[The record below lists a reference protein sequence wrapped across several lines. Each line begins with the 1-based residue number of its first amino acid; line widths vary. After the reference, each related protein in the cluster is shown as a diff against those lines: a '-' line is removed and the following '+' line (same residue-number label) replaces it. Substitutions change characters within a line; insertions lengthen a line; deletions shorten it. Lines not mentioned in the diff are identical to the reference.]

1 MDWSQLGLARR
12 PFRPAVDPGA
22 YFPAASHEA
31 ALAGVGA
38 AFARHDPVTLV
49 DGAAGVGKSLVA
61 RRWLDR
67 LPADVP
73 RAVVANPHAATP
85 AGLLQAI
92 LFDLGR
98 PYQGLSEQELRLA
111 VTAELLGD
119 GPRPHPTVLVIDEA
133 QNLTPAAVEELRLLG
148 NVETADGA
156 AAFVLLVAQ
165 PGLRDGL
172 GRAFAQR
179 VAARHRVE
187 PFAPDEAAAYL
198 RHQGGRALD
207 DEAVS
212 LLAGASGG
220 VPRVLNQ
227 AAALAGELAVAAG
240 ADRVDAEAALEA
252 LARLGLDPPAEE
264 PAPVP
269 VARPPKK
276 PARKRAA

>member
-12 PFRPAVDPGA
+12 PFRPAVDPAA
-22 YFPAASHEA
+22 YFPAAAHES
-31 ALAGVGA
+31 ALAGVAA
-38 AFARHDPVTLV
+38 AFARRDPAALV
-49 DGAAGVGKSLVA
+49 DGEAGVGKSLVA

-67 LPADVP
+67 LPAEVP
-73 RAVVANPHAATP
+73 RAVVANPHAAGPTD
-85 AGLLQAI
+85 LLQAI
-92 LFDLGR
+92 LFDLGK
-98 PYQGLSEQELRLA
+98 PYHGLTPQELRLA

-119 GPRPHPTVLVIDEA
+119 GGRPHPTVLVVDEA
-133 QNLTPAAVEELRLLG
+133 QHLTPGAVEELRLLG

-156 AAFVLLVAQ
+156 ALFVLLVAQ

-172 GRAFAQR
+172 GRAFGQR

-187 PFAPDEAAAYL
+187 PLTADETAAYV
-198 RHQGGRALD
+198 RHQAGAAFD

-212 LLAGASGG
+212 LLAGAGGG

-227 AAALAGELAVAAG
+227 AAALAGELAVAAE
-240 ADRVDAEAALEA
+240 ADKVDAEAVLEA

-264 PAPVP
+264 APAP
-269 VARPPKK
+269 PPKK

>member
-1 MDWSQLGLARR
+1 
-12 PFRPAVDPGA
+12 
-22 YFPAASHEA
+22 
-31 ALAGVGA
+31 
-38 AFARHDPVTLV
+38 V
-49 DGAAGVGKSLVA
+49 DGPPGVGKSLVA
-61 RRWLDR
+61 RRWLDQ
-67 LPADVP
+67 LAADVP
-73 RAVVANPHAATP
+73 RAVVANPHAAGP
-85 AGLLQAI
+85 AELLQAV

-98 PYQGLSEQELRLA
+98 PYQGLSTQELRLA

-119 GPRPHPTVLVIDEA
+119 GGREHPTVLVIDEA

-165 PGLRDGL
+165 PGLRDSL

-187 PFAPDEAAAYL
+187 PFTPDEAAAYL
-198 RHQGGRALD
+198 RHQAGAALD

-212 LLAGASGG
+212 VLAGASGG

-227 AAALAGELAVAAG
+227 AAALAGELAAGAG

-264 PAPVP
+264 PP
-269 VARPPKK
+269 VARPARK